1 MLVYQRVN
9 STRSTQKKTQWTGN
23 AKGQRFCRKSSML
36 SYFGEHLANPQAM
49 QSSRL
54 EIIETNW
61 LEYNFLSLVFQN
73 PFQNISWDDILGIW
87 LKNPKLKS
95 PHRFSYL
102 PLASKPYSCSHL
114 HPTSPRV
121 GAWPHGAIIT
131 WRIFAASS
139 TNAQLPASR
148 TSQLDQ
154 MTNSFP

>member
-9 STRSTQKKTQWTGN
+9 STRSTKKTQWTGN
-23 AKGQRFCRKSSML
+23 VKDSVGNPACCHIWGAS
-36 SYFGEHLANPQAM
+36 GNPQGM

-54 EIIETNW
+54 EIIETNL
-61 LEYNFLSLVFQN
+61 LEYKISSQISLPKSLSKYLLRWYFWHM
-73 PFQNISWDDILGIW
+73 IEKS
-87 LKNPKLKS
+87 KLIS

-102 PLASKPYSCSHL
+102 TLASKPYSCPHL